1 MNGNLRKGLSV
12 EIGIKIMTDA
22 IPNTIRI
29 TLFTMVVLRIYE
41 VTLVGYGF
49 L

>member
-1 MNGNLRKGLSV
+1 MWKDERGGLV
-12 EIGIKIMTDA
+12 EVGIKIMTDA

-29 TLFTMVVLRIYE
+29 TFFTMVVLRIYE

>member
-1 MNGNLRKGLSV
+1 MWEDKRGRLV

-41 VTLVGYGF
+41 VTFVGYGF

>member
-1 MNGNLRKGLSV
+1 MWKDERGGLV
-12 EIGIKIMTDA
+12 EVGIKIMTHA
-22 IPNTIRI
+22 IPHTIRI